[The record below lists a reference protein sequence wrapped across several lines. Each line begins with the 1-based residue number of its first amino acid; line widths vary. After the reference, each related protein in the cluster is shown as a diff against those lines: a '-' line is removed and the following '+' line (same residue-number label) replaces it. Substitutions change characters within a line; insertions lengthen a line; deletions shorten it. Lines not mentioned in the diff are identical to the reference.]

1 MATRTSG
8 KTVPALDEHA
18 IHVWHATLAATPEN
32 LAGAAELLPV
42 AEREK
47 TALVVSDAQR
57 ARLTLSRAWVR
68 EILAAYLGQA
78 APEIAIRRSA
88 RGKPQVEAGH
98 EGTAPLQF
106 SVSHS
111 GDHMLVAVTRSD
123 DVGVDLERMTRLA
136 DIEGIAARFFAP
148 DEYDALV
155 ALPTGQRADAFFRG
169 WVRKESV
176 VKALG
181 MGIAAAFDAFA
192 VSLGKEPQL
201 EIDVTGITGVDRE
214 RMWVQLLD
222 IGRVDYLAAV
232 AHAHPDSRVEY
243 AEWQ

>member
-1 MATRTSG
+1 MASSASAA
-8 KTVPALDEHA
+8 PAPVLTKHG

-32 LAGAAELLPV
+32 LAGAAEMLPA

-47 TALVVSDAQR
+47 TALVTSQAQR

-68 EILAAYLGQA
+68 GILSKYLNRP
-78 APEIAIRRSA
+78 APDITIRRSPK
-88 RGKPQVEAGH
+88 GKPQVVA
-98 EGTAPLQF
+98 EGETQAPLQF

-111 GDHMLVAVTRSD
+111 ADHMLVAVTRSD

-136 DIEGIAARFFAP
+136 DVERIAARFFARG
-148 DEYDALV
+148 EHDALM
-155 ALPTGQRADAFFRG
+155 ALPAEQRADAFFRA

-181 MGIAAAFDAFA
+181 TGIAAAFDAFT
-192 VSLGKEPQL
+192 VSLSNDAQQ
-201 EIDVTGITGVDRE
+201 EIDVTGITGVDRQ
-214 RMWVQLLD
+214 RLWVQLLD

-232 AHAHPDSRVEY
+232 AYAHPDSRVEY
-243 AEWQ
+243 AEWS